1 MYHMVYLQMLMVG
14 IQAMSL
20 SFAIYFTTT
29 MVHNWV
35 VVCNPR
41 MDCKIP
47 GGVFHNTA
55 GRAAAMFWGLF
66 YWTIQL

>member
-1 MYHMVYLQMLMVG
+1 MVYLQMLMIG
-14 IQAMSL
+14 IQA
-20 SFAIYFTTT
+20 

-66 YWTIQL
+66 YLTTH